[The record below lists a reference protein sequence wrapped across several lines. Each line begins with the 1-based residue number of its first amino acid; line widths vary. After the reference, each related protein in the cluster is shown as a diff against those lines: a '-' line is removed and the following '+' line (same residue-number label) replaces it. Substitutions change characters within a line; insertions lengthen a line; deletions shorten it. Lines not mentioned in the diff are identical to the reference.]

1 MSGLTDSGYMAGH
14 IQNGGFSRQGDGLV
28 PDTGSL
34 RGGKKGKADSEKV
47 FPERFSPFGDVFFRL
62 MPIGRG
68 RGIFSGLQ
76 NDVFLA
82 GKGCKNVWGELH

>member
-14 IQNGGFSRQGDGLV
+14 IQNGGFSRQGAVLSRIREACG
-28 PDTGSL
+28 
-34 RGGKKGKADSEKV
+34 GGKKGEADSEKV

-82 GKGCKNVWGELH
+82 GKGCKNIWGELH